1 MGAPVG
7 NQNAIKA
14 KRWSDAIDRAL
25 EKRSKAEGIQALD
38 ALAEKFLAEVEAAGI
53 NGYKELG
60 DRMDG
65 KPAQTIVGADGGP
78 VIVEVVRFA
87 NSDTP

>member
-1 MGAPVG
+1 MAAPLG

-38 ALAEKFLAEVEAAGI
+38 ELAEKFLSEVEASGI
-53 NGYKELG
+53 IGYKELA
-60 DRMDG
+60 DRIDG
-65 KPAQTIVGADGGP
+65 KAAQPIVGHDGGALT
-78 VIVEVVRFA
+78 VEIIRFA
-87 NSDTP
+87 DSNPP

>member
-38 ALAEKFLAEVEAAGI
+38 ELAEQFLKEVSASGI
-53 NGYKELG
+53 TGFKELG
-60 DRMDG
+60 DRIDG
-65 KPAQTIVGADGGP
+65 KSVQAIVGADGGP
-78 VIVEVVRFA
+78 LTVEIVRYA
-87 NSDTP
+87 DTNTP